1 MIKKGAMVMK
11 MSNKVYDVLKW
22 FTLIFL
28 PAAITLF
35 GVIGKTL
42 NLSCTDTILTIAVA
56 FDTFLGSILG
66 ISSSAYKKRI
76 EDGDDDEQ

>member
-1 MIKKGAMVMK
+1 MK

-22 FTLIFL
+22 LAMIFL

-42 NLSCTDTILTIAVA
+42 GIQCTDTVLTIAVA
-56 FDTFLGSILG
+56 VNTFLGSILG
-66 ISSSAYKKRI
+66 ISNSAYKKRI
-76 EDGDDDEQ
+76 EDGDEDE

>member
-1 MIKKGAMVMK
+1 MK

-22 FTLIFL
+22 LAMIFL

-42 NLSCTDTILTIAVA
+42 GIQCTDTVLTIAVA
-56 FDTFLGSILG
+56 VNTFLGSILG
-66 ISSSAYKKRI
+66 ISNSAYKKRI
-76 EDGDDDEQ
+76 EDGDDDE

>member
-1 MIKKGAMVMK
+1 MK

-22 FTLIFL
+22 LAMIFL

-42 NLSCTDTILTIAVA
+42 GVQCTDTVLTIAVA
-56 FDTFLGSILG
+56 VNTFLGSILG
-66 ISSSAYKKRI
+66 ISNSAYKKRL
-76 EDGDDDEQ
+76 EDGDEDE

>member
-1 MIKKGAMVMK
+1 MK

-22 FTLIFL
+22 LAMIFL

-42 NLSCTDTILTIAVA
+42 GVQCTDTVLTIAVA
-56 FDTFLGSILG
+56 VNTFLGSILG
-66 ISSSAYKKRI
+66 ISNSAYKKRI
-76 EDGDDDEQ
+76 EDGDEDE

>member
-1 MIKKGAMVMK
+1 MKGVSAMK

-22 FTLIFL
+22 FTMIFI

-42 NLSCTDTILTIAVA
+42 GLSCTDTVLTIAVA
-56 FDTFLGSILG
+56 VDTFLGSILG
-66 ISSSAYKKRI
+66 ISNSAYKKRI
-76 EDGDDDEQ
+76 EEGDGNE

>member
-1 MIKKGAMVMK
+1 MK

-22 FTLIFL
+22 LAMIFL

-42 NLSCTDTILTIAVA
+42 GVQYTDTVLTIAVA
-56 FDTFLGSILG
+56 VNTFLGSILG
-66 ISSSAYKKRI
+66 ISNSAYKKRI
-76 EDGDDDEQ
+76 EDGDEDE

>member
-1 MIKKGAMVMK
+1 MKGVSAMK

-22 FTLIFL
+22 FTMIFI

-42 NLSCTDTILTIAVA
+42 GLSCTDTVLTIAVA
-56 FDTFLGSILG
+56 ADTFLGSILG
-66 ISSSAYKKRI
+66 ISNSAYKKRI
-76 EDGDDDEQ
+76 EDGDSNE

>member
-1 MIKKGAMVMK
+1 MKGVSAMK

-22 FTLIFL
+22 FTMIFI

-42 NLSCTDTILTIAVA
+42 GLSCTDTVLTIAVA
-56 FDTFLGSILG
+56 ADTFLGSILG
-66 ISSSAYKKRI
+66 ISNSAYKKRI
-76 EDGDDDEQ
+76 EEGDGNE

>member
-1 MIKKGAMVMK
+1 MK

-22 FTLIFL
+22 ITMIFL

-42 NLSCTDTILTIAVA
+42 GVQCTDTVLTIAVA
-56 FDTFLGSILG
+56 VNTFLGSILG
-66 ISSSAYKKRI
+66 ISNSAYKKRL
-76 EDGDDDEQ
+76 EDGDGDE